1 MSYAN
6 ELSRIAVEA
15 DRQELAIQRLDLCF
29 NWYLEFT
36 RDGREPTKYADGT
49 IAMDAAKASR
59 QLEEAIC
66 NLLGY
71 PADVLT
77 KYEDEAA

>member
-15 DRQELAIQRLDLCF
+15 NRQELAIQRLAQCF
-29 NWYLEFT
+29 DWHLEFT

-49 IAMDAAKASR
+49 VAMDAARAIK

-66 NLLGY
+66 DLLNY
-71 PADVLT
+71 PIDTL
-77 KYEDEAA
+77 D